1 MKRIKLSGFLLLL
14 SGFLLISGCKRDI
27 ETTWDTNISAP
38 IAQAQMDLG
47 DLVNDSLIVKN
58 TDNSLDLVY
67 DYQLAVDSIDQ
78 YLDVPDTLQEKSVT
92 LGKLVLDNR
101 TLSDTI
107 TLGEIY
113 PLSRLLNG
121 QTLDLQAF
129 DEGSATGTDID
140 ITKEFFKEAKFKEGF
155 IDMTLSNDL
164 PVEAEKIVFLLVNKS
179 DQQIIIYDSFLN
191 VLPNTSVKTTK
202 SIAGKKIDG
211 VLTGIVKRVK
221 TKASSGPVLIESEK
235 GIRLDLSIR
244 DLELEYATA
253 VFPAQNLV
261 EEKQEVRYNLK
272 SAELTFL
279 VVKTGF
285 LLMEVYSNVKEQII
299 LDYNIPNSSRNND
312 FNQNVKQTVVV
323 PPAPEGSFSKVVK
336 KFPLDHYEI
345 YMLGQ
350 NPKQPPFKPNTIYSE
365 FTARI
370 DYTGIERTLSLHDS
384 VYVRFG
390 LIDIKPELAI
400 GDFGKRTFNFEEKQP
415 IKVFENVKGDISL
428 EDVDMT
434 LWFGNSFGI
443 EADMTVDNI
452 TGVNNRNNKSVKL
465 ISTGLNSTFTLARAV
480 NNPFI
485 SSIHA
490 IKFDKS
496 NSNLKQFLENMP
508 DRIDS
513 KFNVVVRPRGSQ
525 DYTDFV
531 FDFSKLTANL
541 SVKMPVQFGTDGLEL
556 SQLQDFNMLS
566 MKNADKIKSGVLKLD
581 IVNGYPLEAVCDIEF
596 LDQNGVL
603 LTTLFEA
610 GQQQK
615 IMAANTDAQ
624 GKVITPMPSQLFI
637 EIPAGKM
644 NTIKHA
650 QKIRIK
656 TNFKTPGGARYRIYS
671 GYKFN
676 VKLKG
681 NFIYEQGF

>member
-1 MKRIKLSGFLLLL
+1 MQNKPRSYFLCSLFGLLVL
-14 SGFLLISGCKRDI
+14 WGCKRDL
-27 ETTWDTNISAP
+27 ETTWDTRLAIP
-38 IAQAQMDLG
+38 IAQAEMDLG

-58 TDNSLDLVY
+58 GDNSLDLVY
-67 DYQLAVDSIDQ
+67 DYKLAVDSIDQ

-92 LGKLVLDNR
+92 LSKLILDNR

-121 QTLDLQAF
+121 QTLELQAF
-129 DEGSATGTDID
+129 DEESNTGTDID
-140 ITKEFFKEAKFKEGF
+140 ITKEFFKEAKFRKGF

-164 PVEAEKIVFLLVNKS
+164 PVEAEKIVFLLINKS

-191 VLPNTSVKTTK
+191 VLPNTSVSTSK

-211 VLTGIVKRVK
+211 VLTGVVKRVK
-221 TKASSGPVLIESEK
+221 TKASGKPVLIESEK

-261 EEKQEVRYNLK
+261 EEKQEVRYNLGG
-272 SAELTFL
+272 SELTFL

-312 FNQNVKQTVVV
+312 FTQNVKQTIVV
-323 PPAPEGSFSKVVK
+323 PPAPDGSFSKVVK

-350 NPKQPPFKPNTIYSE
+350 FPKDPPFKPNTIYSE

-370 DYTGIERTLSLHDS
+370 NYSGIERTLSLHDS

-400 GDFGKRTFNFEEKQP
+400 GDFGKRTFSFNEKQD

-428 EDVDMT
+428 EDVEMA
-434 LWFGNSFGI
+434 LWFENSFGI
-443 EADMTVDNI
+443 EADMTVEHV
-452 TGVNNRNNKSVKL
+452 TGINNRSNKAVKL
-465 ISTGLNSTFTLARAV
+465 ISTGLDNTFVLGRAV

-485 SSIHA
+485 SYIHSIP
-490 IKFDKS
+490 FNKS

-508 DRIDS
+508 DKLES
-513 KFNVVVRPRGSQ
+513 KFNVVVRPRGSN

-541 SVKMPVQFGTDGLEL
+541 HVKMPVQFGTDGLEI
-556 SQLQDFNMLS
+556 SRVQDFNLHDI
-566 MKNADKIKSGVLKLD
+566 KNSERIKGGVLKLD
-581 IVNGYPLEAVCDIEF
+581 ILNGYPLEAGCNIEF
-596 LDQNGVL
+596 LDKNGQL
-603 LTTLFEA
+603 LTTLFED
-610 GQQQK
+610 GQLQT
-615 IMAANTDAQ
+615 AAPGILDGQ
-624 GKVITPMPSQLFI
+624 GKVTAPVQSQLVV
-637 EIPAGKM
+637 EVSAAKM
-644 NTIKHA
+644 NTIRQA
-650 QKIRIK
+650 EKIRIK
-656 TNFKTPGGARYRIYS
+656 AGFKTPGGTRYKIYS